1 MHAPTIRPRSAIEIV
16 DAAVSLFRD
25 NFKTMAVIGLAA
37 SLPLAAMAVILG
49 LGAFGRAAIDPERFV
64 AHPEAFVPS
73 MIGMGIVVGLVMLF
87 WMAVVDGAMTFAA
100 AEAYHGRS
108 PSPADAFRG
117 AINRGV
123 SLVGGNLLRMLI
135 VGGMVAVAGGAVAL
149 AAQANGFIA
158 AIIAI
163 GVLVLMLHLLARTF
177 AITSAIVIEDKS
189 ASEGVQ
195 RSFFLSKDATLRIVG
210 IAILC
215 ITIYTAVQA
224 MGSFVIQTVITLVL
238 QRPIIAMV
246 VANLATMALYPFL
259 NIAIM
264 VLYYD
269 QRVRKEGYDLD
280 MMAGAIPAP
289 SMPRG

>member
-37 SLPLAAMAVILG
+37 TLPFAAAAVIVG
-49 LGAFGRAAIDPERFV
+49 LGMAGQATINPAAFI
-64 AHPEAFVPS
+64 AHPEVFLPW
-73 MIGMGIVVGLVMLF
+73 MVGFGLLMLF

-117 AINRGV
+117 AMNRGM

-135 VGGMVAVAGGAVAL
+135 VGGMVGVAAGAVAL

-158 AIIAI
+158 AIIGI
-163 GVLVLMLHLLARTF
+163 GVFVLLLHLLARTF
-177 AITSAIVIEDKS
+177 AITSAIVIEDRS

-210 IAILC
+210 IAFLC
-215 ITIYTAVQA
+215 ITIYSAVQ
-224 MGSFVIQTVITLVL
+224 MIGSMVIQMIITLVL
-238 QRPIIAMV
+238 RSPVIALV
-246 VANLATMALYPFL
+246 TANLATMMVYPFL

-280 MMAGAIPAP
+280 VMTHAMPVP
-289 SMPRG
+289 SMPPG